1 MEVYK
6 RETRDL
12 VNRFIIHQLS
22 FGNCISRLDAALVQL
37 IPRLQPE
44 QLDELRIV
52 MLGNNERVMKE
63 MESRPLGELDQ
74 KD

>member
-6 RETRDL
+6 RETRDI

-22 FGNCISRLDAALVQL
+22 FATCISRLDTALVHF

-44 QLDELRIV
+44 QLDELRGV
-52 MLGNNERVMKE
+52 MLANYARVMKE
-63 MESRPLGELDQ
+63 MEGRPLGDLGK